1 VVPTVAVAVSAL
13 VMLAGGLIV
22 IVSVALAVLH
32 APEPVLAVMVTLVVP
47 AVVGVPEMT
56 FLSCPF
62 PNDKPGGNGA
72 AV

>member
-1 VVPTVAVAVSAL
+1 
-13 VMLAGGLIV
+13 MLAGGLMI

-32 APEPVLAVMVTLVVP
+32 APEPLLALMVTLVVP
-47 AVVGVPEMT
+47 AIVGVPEIT

-62 PNDKPGGNGA
+62 PNDKPAGNGA